1 MSKINLNSWYIKDSK
16 LSVSLMRYHVSITP
30 IISDE
35 QAIKAILKVVDSNM
49 ENNKYNFDNIEDAM
63 MFTENV
69 INNCTSLEEIDNGYA
84 IYEESKKEK
93 VKQKTHQK

>member
-30 IISDE
+30 IVSDE
-35 QAIKAILKVVDSNM
+35 KVIKATLKVVDSNM
-49 ENNKYNFDNIEDAM
+49 ENNKYNFDNIEEAM
-63 MFTENV
+63 MFTENI
-69 INNCTSLEEIDNGYA
+69 INNCASLEEIENGYA

-93 VKQKTHQK
+93 VKQKTHRK